1 MLIFADNLNIIK
13 PMASIPGT
21 PHALAAE
28 KIIST
33 LETDPERGL
42 SALKVKAHQEQFGKN
57 RLRQQ
62 KTKSL
67 LQIFFE
73 QFLDPVIYVLVVA
86 TVLAFAFEEWIEG
99 IAVLAVIL
107 ITALIG
113 FAMEWQ
119 ALQSM
124 KALRKMAETIS
135 TLLRDGEATEVKAQE
150 IVPGDILLLE
160 TGDVISA
167 DARILEHEN
176 LAVKE
181 SALTGE
187 STQVEKEPDT
197 LPEDTTL
204 AERHNMVFKGTLVT
218 RGTAKAV
225 VTSTGDR
232 TELGRISRLTQEAEK
247 EVTPLEKKLNELSK
261 RLIWLTLILAVL
273 IAVVGYLQGRDLLL
287 MIETAIALA
296 VAAIPEG
303 LPIVATI
310 ALARGMLRLA
320 KKSVIIKKLQAVQ
333 TLGETG
339 IICTDKTGTLTENK
353 MTAQKIVFADET
365 ISAVN
370 ERKESYFES
379 WRQKEVFAKMVMV
392 GALCNNVDPDD
403 EEMHGDPVEVALV
416 ALAQRAGYQVT
427 DIRENHAEAL
437 ENPFDTETKM
447 MATVNRTEDGYWVC
461 VKGALENVL
470 EQCDYVLADGTA
482 QAFSDKKYW
491 KDKAD
496 QLAAEGLRIL
506 AFAYR
511 KTDDIPDEDDLYKR
525 LTFLG
530 IIGFIDPPR
539 TDVRN
544 AITTCHRA
552 GIRVVMVTGDHPETA
567 RKIAEE
573 VGILEADAPDH
584 KVMHSKDLASPEK
597 LSEEQEK
604 TLLDTIIFARVTP
617 SQKLHLVS
625 LYQRNKLIVGM
636 TGDGVNDAPAL
647 KKADIGIAMGIR
659 GTEAAK
665 EVADVILRDDSF
677 ASIELAI
684 RQGRVIFENIRKF
697 VVYLLSSNLAEI
709 ISVTIAS
716 VTTLPLPLLPLQ
728 ILYLNLVTDVF
739 PALALGMGEGE
750 KDIMND
756 PPRDSEEPIMPRRLW
771 ITMIVY
777 GLGITAG
784 VIGITIFAS
793 RYLQLPDAQV
803 NNMAF
808 YTLVLAQLL
817 NVFNLPKRNISFFV
831 NEITRN
837 LWVWGAIVLCIL
849 LTGLGY
855 FLPPLQQALS
865 LVPLSWTSLG
875 WVAVFA
881 FGSLLLTQIV
891 KRLGGTV

>member
-1 MLIFADNLNIIK
+1 
-13 PMASIPGT
+13 MASIPEN
-21 PHALAAE
+21 PHALAAD

-33 LETDPERGL
+33 LETDPENGL
-42 SALKVKAHQEQFGKN
+42 SASKVKAYQEQFGKN
-57 RLRQQ
+57 RLKQQ
-62 KTKSL
+62 KPKSL

-86 TVLAFAFEEWIEG
+86 TVLAFVFEEWIEG

-113 FAMEWQ
+113 FFMEWQ

-135 TLLRDGEATEVKAQE
+135 TLLRNGKATEVKAQE

-160 TGDVISA
+160 MGDVIPA
-167 DARILEHEN
+167 DARVLEHEN

-197 LPEDTTL
+197 LSEDTTL

-218 RGTAKAV
+218 RGTAKAI
-225 VTSTGDR
+225 VTSTGDQ
-232 TELGRISRLTQEAEK
+232 TELGKISLMTQEAKK
-247 EVTPLEKKLNELSK
+247 EATPLEKKLNQLSK
-261 RLIWLTLILAVL
+261 RLIWLTLILAVI
-273 IAVVGYLQGRDLLL
+273 IAIVGYLQGKDLLL

-320 KKSVIIKKLQAVQ
+320 QKSVIIKKLQAVQ
-333 TLGETG
+333 TLGEIG
-339 IICTDKTGTLTENK
+339 IICTDKTGTLTENQ
-353 MTAQKIVFADET
+353 MSAQQIVFANET
-365 ISAVN
+365 IADMN
-370 ERKESYFES
+370 DQGEHFFES
-379 WRQKEVFAKMVMV
+379 WRQKEVFTKMVMV
-392 GALCNNVDPDD
+392 GALCNNVNPEV
-403 EEMHGDPVEVALV
+403 EEMHGDPVEIALV
-416 ALAQRAGYQVT
+416 ELAERAGYQIKE
-427 DIRENHAEAL
+427 IRERHKEVL

-447 MATVNRTEDGYWVC
+447 MATVNRAEEGYWVC

-470 EQCDYVLADGTA
+470 AQCDHVLMDGA
-482 QAFSDKKYW
+482 EQAFSDQKYW
-491 KDKAD
+491 TDKAD
-496 QLAAEGLRIL
+496 QLAAEGLRTL

-511 KTDDIPDEDDLYKR
+511 KINDVPDEDDLYKN

-539 TDVRN
+539 TDVQD
-544 AITTCHRA
+544 AIAICHRA
-552 GIRVVMVTGDHPETA
+552 GIRVVMVTGDHPKTA

-573 VGILEADAPDH
+573 VGVLEADAPDH
-584 KVMHSKDLASPEK
+584 KVMHGNDLASPEE
-597 LSEEQEK
+597 LSKEQEQQ
-604 TLLDTIIFARVTP
+604 LLDTVVFARVTP

-684 RQGRVIFENIRKF
+684 RQGRAIFENIRKF

-716 VTTLPLPLLPLQ
+716 VTALPLPLLPLQ

-750 KDIMND
+750 KDIMKD

-784 VIGITIFAS
+784 VIGITVFAS
-793 RYLQLPDAQV
+793 AYLQLPDAQV

-817 NVFNLPKRNISFFV
+817 NVFNLPKRNISFFF
-831 NEITRN
+831 NEVTRN
-837 LWVWGAIVLCIL
+837 PWVWGAIVLCIL

-855 FLPPLQQALS
+855 VVSPLQQALS
-865 LVPLSWTSLG
+865 LVPLSWANLG
-875 WVAVFA
+875 WIGVFA
-881 FGSLLLTQIV
+881 FGSLLLTQII